1 MELKLPHRKLKFYH
15 VLYVIAIVL
24 CILSIYAAY
33 SLQGTLWRPITN
45 ALICGITI
53 IVVSYIDYRQL
64 NRFASLGLVAAFI
77 LLIITLIAGSG
88 GGGRS
93 LELGSLSIQTFFIA
107 AFLFVFYMATY
118 LASHMQ
124 EDEHLE
130 RRDFVTIAIFFTIMV
145 AMIALRNISTAVL
158 LFGTGIV
165 LLFIAGA
172 KMSHILFYVAVMGI
186 CGYGYISIRPSHN
199 QAASTEV
206 ETEEAHSDRGA
217 TGRNRITY
225 WLTGKS
231 DVQGYGS
238 QMTRAKTAI
247 ARSAWPTGP
256 GRGIIKESMPE
267 KENDYVFAMLCEEL
281 SVGMG
286 IIITLIYGIFFYQCT
301 LIARKAKGNFTRLFA
316 IGIGILVAGQAI
328 IHIAVNVGLIPATG
342 QTLPF
347 ISRGITNM
355 LVTSVAFGILI
366 NMAKNVDKK
375 ADAQD
380 EELRME

>member
-1 MELKLPHRKLKFYH
+1 MEFKMPHFKLKFYH
-15 VLYVIAIVL
+15 VLYVIAISLAV
-24 CILSIYAAY
+24 LSIYASY
-33 SLQGTLWRPITN
+33 SLQGTLWRPTVN
-45 ALICGITI
+45 VLIGGVTM
-53 IVVSYIDYRQL
+53 VAVSLIDYRQL
-64 NRFASLGLVAAFI
+64 NRFASLGLITAVI
-77 LLIITLIAGSG
+77 LVIITLIAGSG

-118 LASHMQ
+118 LSQHM
-124 EDEHLE
+124 EENENLE
-130 RRDFVTIAIFFTIMV
+130 KRDFITIAIFFSAMIV
-145 AMIALRNISTAVL
+145 MIALRNISTAVL

-165 LLFIAGA
+165 LLFIAGT
-172 KMSHILFYVAVMGI
+172 KIRHLVIYVAIMGI
-186 CGYGYISIRPSHN
+186 LGYGYISIRPSHN
-199 QAASTEV
+199 NTAANEV
-206 ETEEAHSDRGA
+206 ETEDSHSDRGA
-217 TGRNRITY
+217 TGKGRITY

-238 QMTRAKTAI
+238 QMTMAKTAI

-256 GRGIIKESMPE
+256 GRGIIKERMPE

-281 SVGMG
+281 SVGTG
-286 IIITLIYGIFFYQCT
+286 ILIMILYGIFFYQCT

-355 LVTSVAFGILI
+355 LVTCVAFGILI

-375 ADAQD
+375 ADAHD